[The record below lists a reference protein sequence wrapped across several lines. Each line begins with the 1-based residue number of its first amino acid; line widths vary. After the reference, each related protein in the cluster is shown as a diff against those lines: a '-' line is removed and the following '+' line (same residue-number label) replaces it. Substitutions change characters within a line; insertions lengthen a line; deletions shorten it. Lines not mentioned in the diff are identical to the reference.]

1 MMKKSIATLIELPP
15 LSILWYVF
23 HIDGQKTQ
31 FTFNVVHKQPWK
43 HRDENF

>member
-1 MMKKSIATLIELPP
+1 MMKKSIATLIQLPP

-23 HIDGQKTQ
+23 RIDGQKTQ
-31 FTFNVVHKQPWK
+31 FTFNVAHKQPWK